1 MMLILFV
8 SLLCGFDPLAPVKVT
23 VVKHC
28 TETEIVSTDAQCS
41 LCHCWTV
48 PPGGQGCAVAPAC
61 QFKSCGHSNIAICPT
76 CIQWGPWT
84 TVNAAGC
91 VDMDLLPVPQE
102 QWVYWVSQ

>member
-1 MMLILFV
+1 MIHALLVSMLCMFNP
-8 SLLCGFDPLAPVKVT
+8 FAPVKVT
-23 VVKHC
+23 VVNHC
-28 TETEIVSTDAQCS
+28 PDLDIISTDAQCS

-48 PPGGQGCAVAPAC
+48 PPGGQGCAVTPGCLSKA
-61 QFKSCGHSNIAICPT
+61 CGHSNIGTCRT

-84 TVNAAGC
+84 TANAGGC